1 MVALPVFR
9 SLLAERHFR
18 ALFSTRLVGQL
29 GDGFF
34 QAALAS
40 FVLFSPERAPNA
52 PAIAAAFAI
61 LLLPYSLLGPF
72 VGVFL
77 DRWSRRNILFRANLL
92 KALLVIPVVAV
103 VMSGN
108 DSWLLGLFV
117 LGVLGVGRFVLAGLS
132 ASLPH
137 VASGKQLIT
146 ANALT
151 PTAGTI
157 SFVIGGTVGLGI
169 REIFGGGDPG
179 SIALLLFSMG
189 AFVSAGVIAS
199 TFQVFDLG
207 PEVRIAGTLSDSLKG
222 VTSDLIDGLRAL
234 REHAVAGRA
243 IIIVAIN
250 RLSFGVVLAGALL
263 LLRNTFHDSVNANAA
278 LADFAILTGSSA
290 SAALLAALLT
300 PWVTRRIGIPVWTTL
315 AVAQAAVGMAVF
327 AWGAVEEN
335 FVALFVAA
343 FSLGFAGQAVKVC
356 SDTVIQRFI
365 PDDRLG
371 RVFSIFDMTVNI
383 ALVGGIVAV
392 AFLAPQSGVVPV
404 LYVITGVGLALAS
417 VWYWSKRKIV
427 VPEN

>member
-40 FVLFSPERAPNA
+40 FVLFSPEREPNA
-52 PAIAAAFAI
+52 TALAIAFAI
-61 LLLPYSLLGPF
+61 LLLPYSIVGPF

-92 KALLVIPVVAV
+92 KALLVIPVIAV
-103 VMSGN
+103 VMGGN
-108 DSWLLGLFV
+108 DSLLLGLFV

-137 VASGKQLIT
+137 VATGKQLIT

-151 PTAGTI
+151 PTSGTI
-157 SFVIGGTVGLGI
+157 AFVIGGTVGLGI
-169 REIFGGGDPG
+169 RELFGGGDRG
-179 SIALLLFSMG
+179 SVAVLLFSMG
-189 AFVSAGVIAS
+189 AFISAGVIAS
-199 TFQVFDLG
+199 TFKVFDLG
-207 PEVRIAGTLSDSLKG
+207 PEVRLAGALADSFKG
-222 VTSDLIDGLRAL
+222 VTADLVDGIRAL
-234 REHAVAGRA
+234 REHTIAGRA
-243 IIIVAIN
+243 LIIVAVN
-250 RLSFGVVLAGALL
+250 RVSFGVVLAGALL

-278 LADFAILTGSSA
+278 LADFAILTASSA
-290 SAALLAALLT
+290 TAALIAALLT
-300 PWVTRRIGIPVWTTL
+300 PWVTRRIGIPVWSSFT
-315 AVAQAAVGMAVF
+315 VAQAAIGMAIF
-327 AWGAVEEN
+327 AWGAVAEN
-335 FVALFVAA
+335 FLALIIAA
-343 FSLGFAGQAVKVC
+343 FSLGLAGQAVKVC
-356 SDTVIQRFI
+356 SDTLIQRFI

-383 ALVGGIVAV
+383 ALVTGIVLV
-392 AFLAPQSGVVPV
+392 AFIAPQSGVAPV

-417 VWYWSKRKIV
+417 AWYWGKRKIV